1 MFRDAY
7 NANRVKDLT
16 KAQLM
21 DVARS
26 LHFDYHSSNGQIR
39 CVKQPFLR
47 TRRGREGPGKGLDLF
62 GQVGEAGGTG

>member
-7 NANRVKDLT
+7 NADRVKDLT

-26 LHFDYHSSNGQIR
+26 LHFDYH
-39 CVKQPFLR
+39 FL
-47 TRRGREGPGKGLDLF
+47 K
-62 GQVGEAGGTG
+62 